1 MQPYKFHMLICTG
14 PRCTQGEGE
23 SLFQGMGEKLK
34 VHGLSDGDCRVKRTR
49 CHCFAICKEGPIVVV
64 HPDGTWYQRVT
75 PEVLDRIL
83 AEHIKEGKVVQD
95 NLYHQA

>member
-1 MQPYKFHMLICTG
+1 MQPYKTHMLVCTG

-23 SLFQGMGEKLK
+23 ALFQTIGEKLK
-34 VHGLSDGDCRVKRTR
+34 THGLEAGDCRVKRTR

-64 HPDGTWYQRVT
+64 HPSGTWYERVT
-75 PEVLDRIL
+75 PEVMDRIL
-83 AEHIKEGKVVQD
+83 VEHVKEGKVVKD